1 MSKGRKHIWESL
13 FALTWVD
20 FRSQLTSA
28 FSCGGLTLQTSHWCH
43 AIAYHTLRNN
53 MNMYMLFSENLS
65 GVSMQFGE
73 TATTS
78 VARLQPLDTISIWP
92 EIQQS
97 LFKRAHLTAVF
108 DISSLQAVVFTNTAS
123 VSYRF
128 LLSISYD
135 SSAADGSP
143 QHLVS
148 KQWGSFDD
156 SHLELRE
163 APGFVT
169 RNWKGVRW
177 KMVRAQ
183 RVIFPS
189 Y

>member
-1 MSKGRKHIWESL
+1 
-13 FALTWVD
+13 
-20 FRSQLTSA
+20 
-28 FSCGGLTLQTSHWCH
+28 
-43 AIAYHTLRNN
+43 
-53 MNMYMLFSENLS
+53 
-65 GVSMQFGE
+65 MQFGE

-97 LFKRAHLTAVF
+97 LFKRAHLIAVF

-163 APGFVT
+163 APGLNKKLKGSEMEDGKGPTCQGCFSFFFFRKCWKRRTAMFVEQNMKFVSCFRRT
-169 RNWKGVRW
+169 R
-177 KMVRAQ
+177 AT
-183 RVIFPS
+183 
-189 Y
+189 

>member
-1 MSKGRKHIWESL
+1 
-13 FALTWVD
+13 
-20 FRSQLTSA
+20 
-28 FSCGGLTLQTSHWCH
+28 
-43 AIAYHTLRNN
+43 
-53 MNMYMLFSENLS
+53 MLFSENLS

-78 VARLQPLDTISIWP
+78 VATLQPLDTISIWP

-97 LFKRAHLTAVF
+97 LFKRAHLIAVF

-128 LLSISYD
+128 LQSISYD

-143 QHLVS
+143 QHVVS
-148 KQWGSFDD
+148 KRWGSFDD

-163 APGFVT
+163 APGLNKKLVT
-169 RNWKGVRW
+169 GVRW
-177 KMVRAQ
+177 KMEGPNVSKMFFFVSKEAYRCLLNKTWSSCHFSVVLCKAT
-183 RVIFPS
+183 
-189 Y
+189 